1 MTERSGAART
11 VSATPNP
18 YKPPGD
24 LAQPDLPARDRG
36 AATGCAGEER
46 ANG

>member
-1 MTERSGAART
+1 MTERPAAART
-11 VSATPNP
+11 VWATPNL

-36 AATGCAGEER
+36 TATGCAGEER
-46 ANG
+46 ADG